1 MSFWL
6 LHKWMKVRVKSRQQI
21 RKLWQY
27 IRWEKKYNVS
37 AIRDIVWR
45 QLTRCDS
52 EEVDVIK
59 EHVRVCSRSNCWHLL
74 RQKSL
79 EEKHIVNIIS
89 FSDLYVSFRPLLRIS
104 NPMTPAMCRGF
115 RYLYFHFR
123 SSTSLAIS
131 FWLPH
136 WPHMIYICKLNTTKG
151 KLSKRVMWIGEA
163 SWPRGMSGRAWI
175 FSQRAQ
181 GSLEGLVWT
190 GQLCLLLSGSLWE
203 RLPCSLQ
210 SEGHV
215 R

>member
-131 FWLPH
+131 FWLF
-136 WPHMIYICKLNTTKG
+136 LFFLEG
-151 KLSKRVMWIGEA
+151 KLSLK
-163 SWPRGMSGRAWI
+163 
-175 FSQRAQ
+175 
-181 GSLEGLVWT
+181 
-190 GQLCLLLSGSLWE
+190 LLSEAVLFYP
-203 RLPCSLQ
+203 LPPKPEIINKSQ
-210 SEGHV
+210 PFAKFPFRIIHFPAW
-215 R
+215 